1 MDKLQLSCKL
11 TKNSNIISQQNS
23 MNCESKVIGMVR
35 RCTRDRK

>member
-1 MDKLQLSCKL
+1 
-11 TKNSNIISQQNS
+11 